1 MLMAE
6 YDDRKDVLDMNYGY
20 LPYAEYCGCG
30 YTDERSFQLPP
41 IFPGGGSIP
50 GGQTPPGIPGGPGSY
65 PPFIPGGGGGTP
77 LGPYF
82 PGTGPVPGPVPGPG
96 GVPAQLAQGNLPS
109 LLSAYPRPVGQPPAE
124 MLFLYNLIKSSP
136 GLLPLFIQQQP
147 QSLTQAVQFAQ
158 TGAAAPRD
166 QEQRVLQNFC
176 YNRWS
181 LVFTYNDVYLMWP
194 AVNLFGFV
202 VGYFYPFQ
210 TPGILLNTQILFA
223 LC

>member
-1 MLMAE
+1 
-6 YDDRKDVLDMNYGY
+6 MNHVYS
-20 LPYAEYCGCG
+20 PYAG
-30 YTDERSFQLPP
+30 YYDGRYTSYGGDRSIQFPP
-41 IFPGGGSIP
+41 FFPGGGSLP
-50 GGQTPPGIPGGPGSY
+50 GGQTPPGIPGSPGSY
-65 PPFIPGGGGGTP
+65 PPFIPGVGTP
-77 LGPYF
+77 PGPYF
-82 PGTGPVPGPVPGPG
+82 PGGMPGPG
-96 GVPAQLAQGNLPS
+96 PGPAPGVPAQLAQGNLPS

-136 GLLPLFIQQQP
+136 GLLPLFLQQQP

-158 TGAAAPRD
+158 TGMAAPRD
-166 QEQRVLQNFC
+166 QEQRVLPNFC

-194 AVNLFGFV
+194 AINLFGFV
-202 VGYFYPFQ
+202 VGYFYPYQ